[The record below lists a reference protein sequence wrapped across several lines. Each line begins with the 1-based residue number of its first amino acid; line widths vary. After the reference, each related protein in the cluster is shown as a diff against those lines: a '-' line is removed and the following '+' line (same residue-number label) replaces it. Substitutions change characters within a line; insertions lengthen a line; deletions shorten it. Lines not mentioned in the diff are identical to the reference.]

1 MRVGLG
7 VLRLAPAV
15 LWSMTP
21 RELAAALE
29 GALGPSPGEH
39 AIDRPSLSS
48 LMARYPDR

>member
-7 VLRLAPAV
+7 VLRLSPAT

-29 GALGPSPGEH
+29 GALGPAPGDG
-39 AIDRPSLSS
+39 AIDRPSLAS

>member
-7 VLRLAPAV
+7 VLRVAPAV

-21 RELAAALE
+21 REFAAALE
-29 GALGPSPGEH
+29 GALGPSPDQH
-39 AIDRPSLSS
+39 AIDRPSLAS

>member
-29 GALGPSPGEH
+29 GALGPSPGDDP
-39 AIDRPSLSS
+39 IDRRSLSD